1 MVVHSSTKIFQI
13 GCLIALLLSSAST
26 LDAATVA
33 DVVTR
38 LGGLNAQHKREVL
51 VKGAQA
57 EGELVCYGTILVNE
71 FGALVKSSTPVIL
84 SLISALFRTAP
95 GRAEP
100 VFQRSARR
108 RASRGPHPG
117 EFELWLSTDERES
130 RPFVSGAQPGTVFRR
145 NV

>member
-26 LDAATVA
+26 LDAVTVA

-71 FGALVKSSTPVIL
+71 FGALGKVFNARYPFINLKHYF
-84 SLISALFRTAP
+84 ARARTC
-95 GRAEP
+95 
-100 VFQRSARR
+100 
-108 RASRGPHPG
+108 
-117 EFELWLSTDERES
+117 
-130 RPFVSGAQPGTVFRR
+130 
-145 NV
+145 